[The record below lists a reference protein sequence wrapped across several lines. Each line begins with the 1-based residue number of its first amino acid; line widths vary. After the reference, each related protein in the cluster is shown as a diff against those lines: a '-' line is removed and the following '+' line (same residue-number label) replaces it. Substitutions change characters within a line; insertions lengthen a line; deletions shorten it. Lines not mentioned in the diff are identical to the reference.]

1 MHIGNS
7 LPESF
12 VPLHRS
18 YAVGVVCFANI
29 HLISMTFEKLK
40 SYLYFVFGAF
50 VRTESDG
57 LSLYGSPP
65 FEILPLKPRLS
76 EFYFP

>member
-1 MHIGNS
+1 
-7 LPESF
+7 
-12 VPLHRS
+12 
-18 YAVGVVCFANI
+18 
-29 HLISMTFEKLK
+29 MTFEKLK

-65 FEILPLKPRLS
+65 FEILPLKLRLQNFTFHNPS
-76 EFYFP
+76 LRNLVFQNHAFQNFAFNF

>member
-1 MHIGNS
+1 
-7 LPESF
+7 
-12 VPLHRS
+12 
-18 YAVGVVCFANI
+18 
-29 HLISMTFEKLK
+29 MTFEKLK

-76 EFYFP
+76 EFRFQLLVKAQICEKDFFHAPLLY